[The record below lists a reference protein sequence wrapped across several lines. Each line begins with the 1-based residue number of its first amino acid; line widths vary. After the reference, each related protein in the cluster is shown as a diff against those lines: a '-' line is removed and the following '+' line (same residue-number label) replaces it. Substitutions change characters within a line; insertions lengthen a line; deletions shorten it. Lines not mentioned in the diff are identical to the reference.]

1 MTTRSLA
8 SLSHLQVH
16 SGLSLRA
23 PKWCITAG
31 DGALAH
37 LNFIFIPALLI
48 TSHCWPLVTV
58 YLRCLDCYIHR
69 VYWHWLSFRI
79 VKILLDYFI
88 VHCFFVFNHFV
99 VPAKLRSI
107 FHTPVTQILRQNTRM
122 WIKIKFHFLESNGVE
137 AEAGADQTGKRWA
150 ESDGCWSCWFW
161 CDDKAA
167 IWRKHKSSQGGV
179 EGQLQRTRGRERTFL
194 LGVGL

>member
-31 DGALAH
+31 DGARAH

-48 TSHCWPLVTV
+48 TSHCWPLMTV
-58 YLRCLDCYIHR
+58 CICTAL
-69 VYWHWLSFRI
+69 I
-79 VKILLDYFI
+79 VIYT
-88 VHCFFVFNHFV
+88 VFTGTSSH
-99 VPAKLRSI
+99 
-107 FHTPVTQILRQNTRM
+107 
-122 WIKIKFHFLESNGVE
+122 LESSKYCWITLLFIAFSFLITLLCRQSCVKFSTLLLHKSSVKTRGCE
-137 AEAGADQTGKRWA
+137 LKLSLISLSRMELKPKPALIKPGSAGRNLTVVG
-150 ESDGCWSCWFW
+150 WFW
-161 CDDKAA
+161 YDDKAA
-167 IWRKHKSSQGGV
+167 IWRKHNSSQGGV